1 MSISRIGALH
11 LTPIPFN
18 ERFGSLGQAD
28 DLVEANHDGVTTV
41 SAASGSFVSGLFS
54 CTIEVLRSGKQV
66 GATTVGFGPPGS
78 SSSSLQESVPVEGIK
93 GATFAGKPSDAHEV
107 CHVP

>member
-1 MSISRIGALH
+1 MKVTSVTATLEPYNPQISNGG
-11 LTPIPFN
+11 IPAEQVNF
-18 ERFGSLGQAD
+18 
-28 DLVEANHDGVTTV
+28 TV
-41 SAASGSFVSGLFS
+41 SAASGSFVSGSFS
-54 CTIEVLRSGKQV
+54 CTIEVLRSGRQV

-93 GATFAGKPSDAHEV
+93 GDNFAGKPSDAHVV